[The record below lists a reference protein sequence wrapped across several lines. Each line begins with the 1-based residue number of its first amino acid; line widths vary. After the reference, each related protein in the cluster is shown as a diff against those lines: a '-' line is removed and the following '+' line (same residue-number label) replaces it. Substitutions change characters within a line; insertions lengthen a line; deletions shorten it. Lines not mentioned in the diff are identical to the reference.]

1 MRIREIKYSEFE
13 GLPNTWVLT
22 NFELTDINLLVG
34 KNSAGKTRTAKV
46 IFGITQIF
54 AGKTQ
59 KGLDSGNYKVVLE
72 NEGDIYIYELSIN
85 GGIVSEESL
94 HINSELK
101 LVRSEDGVGQIFYEE
116 EKKFLKFKVPKDVI
130 AIAHKQDEI
139 QHSFL
144 VPLISWGESSEM
156 YHFGTDFGRQE
167 LVTRDYVQSRME
179 TPLETLQKAS
189 NIIEV
194 YLDGYRRFGEEFD
207 KAIME
212 DMRLLGYDLVDVGCT
227 NIPLDVPGLT
237 TNVFGL
243 FVQEK
248 DVEFHILQGSMS
260 QGMYRALAL
269 TISLGYSIFDKNK
282 NLIIVDDIGEGL
294 DFSRSNSL
302 IELLITKVKASGSQ
316 LVMTTNDQFV
326 MNKVPLE
333 YWSILTRT
341 GTTVSVINERNSP
354 KEFKDFKFI
363 GLNNFDFF
371 ASNYFM

>member
-1 MRIREIKYSEFE
+1 MRIREIEYSEYE
-13 GLPNTWVLT
+13 GLPNTWTLT

-46 IFGITQIF
+46 IFGISQIF

-59 KGLDSGNYKVVLE
+59 KGLDSGKYKVVLE
-72 NEGDIYIYELSIN
+72 NEGNIYLYEVSIA
-85 GGIVSEESL
+85 GGVVVEENL
-94 HINSELK
+94 YINSELK
-101 LVRSEDGVGQIFYEE
+101 LGRNEDGSGSIFYEE
-116 EKKFLKFKVPKDVI
+116 EQKFLKFKVPRDVI

-167 LVTRDYVQSRME
+167 LITREQVQSRME
-179 TPLETLQKAS
+179 TPLEILQKAS
-189 NIIEV
+189 NVIEV
-194 YLDGYRRFGEEFD
+194 YLDGFRKFGEEFD

-227 NIPLDVPGLT
+227 NIPVNVPGLT
-237 TNVFGL
+237 TSIFGL

-248 DVEFHILQGSMS
+248 DVEFRILQGSMS

-269 TISLGYSIFDKNK
+269 TISLGYSIFDANK
-282 NLIIVDDIGEGL
+282 NLIVVDDIGEGL
-294 DFSRSNSL
+294 DFSRSKSL

-341 GTTVSVINERNSP
+341 GTIVSVVNERNSP
-354 KEFKDFKFI
+354 KEFEDFKFI

>member
-1 MRIREIKYSEFE
+1 MRIREIKYSEYV

-59 KGLDSGNYKVVLE
+59 KGLDSGNYEVMLE
-72 NEGDIYIYELSIN
+72 NEGDIYTYKLSIN
-85 GGIVSEESL
+85 EGLVSEESL

-101 LVRSEDGVGQIFYEE
+101 LNRSEDGVGKIFYEE
-116 EKKFLKFKVPKDVI
+116 EQKFLKFKAPKDVI

-167 LVTRDYVQSRME
+167 LVTRDHVQSRME

-227 NIPLDVPGLT
+227 NIPVDVPGLT
-237 TNVFGL
+237 TSIFGL

-248 DVEFHILQGSMS
+248 DVEFHILQSSMS

-269 TISLGYSIFDKNK
+269 TISLGYSIFDSNK
-282 NLIIVDDIGEGL
+282 NLIVVDDIGEGL

-302 IELLITKVKASGSQ
+302 IELLITKVKTSGSQ

-354 KEFKDFKFI
+354 KEFEDFKFI

>member
-1 MRIREIKYSEFE
+1 MRIKEVKYSEYE
-13 GLPNTWVLT
+13 GLPNNWVLT

-46 IFGITQIF
+46 IFGVTQIF

-59 KGLDSGNYKVVLE
+59 KGLDSGKYKVVLE
-72 NEGDIYIYELSIN
+72 DEGNVYIYKVSIA
-85 GGIVSEESL
+85 GGVVVEESL

-101 LVRSEDGVGQIFYEE
+101 LDRSEDGSGNIFYEE
-116 EKKFLKFKVPKDVI
+116 EQKFLKFKVPRDVI

-156 YHFGTDFGRQE
+156 YHFGSDFGRQE
-167 LVTRDYVQSRME
+167 LITRDHVNSRME
-179 TPLETLQKAS
+179 TPLEILQKPS
-189 NIIEV
+189 NVIEV

-212 DMRLLGYDLVDVGCT
+212 DMRLLGYDLVEVGCT
-227 NIPLDVPGLT
+227 NIPVSVPGLT
-237 TNVFGL
+237 TSVFGL
-243 FVQEK
+243 FVREK
-248 DVEFHILQGSMS
+248 GFEFPVIHASMS

-269 TISLGYSIFDKNK
+269 TISLGYSIFDDNK
-282 NLIIVDDIGEGL
+282 NLIVVDDVGEGL

-341 GTTVSVINERNSP
+341 GTTVSVVNERNSP
-354 KEFKDFKFI
+354 KEFEDFKFI